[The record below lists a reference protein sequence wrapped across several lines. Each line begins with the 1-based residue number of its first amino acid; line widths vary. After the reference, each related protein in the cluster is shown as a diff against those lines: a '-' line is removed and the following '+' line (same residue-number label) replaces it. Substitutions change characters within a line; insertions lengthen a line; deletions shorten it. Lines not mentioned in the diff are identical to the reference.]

1 MPNDLSEF
9 FSQAPPTRAPK
20 EKRTSIAT
28 TDLSSFKKKAR
39 SKKLAVALEH
49 YKRKKKKECGL
60 DGHI

>member
-28 TDLSSFKKKAR
+28 TDPSFKKKAR